1 MDESILKTIK
11 TMLDISLDQT
21 DFDFEIITFIN
32 GAFFTLNQLGVGP
45 DTPFVLEDA
54 NTTWSEFT
62 PDIDKLQLVKHYIF
76 LKVKTS
82 WDSAT
87 LGSASLGAFE
97 RQIAEM
103 EWRLNVAVD
112 PKEETDE

>member
-1 MDESILKTIK
+1 MDESILETIK
-11 TMLDISLDQT
+11 TMLDVPLDQT
-21 DFDFEIITFIN
+21 SFDLEILNFIN

-45 DTPFVLEDA
+45 DTPFVLENAD
-54 NTTWSEFT
+54 TVWSEFT
-62 PDIDKLQLVKHYIF
+62 PDINLLQLVKPYIF
-76 LKVKTS
+76 LKVKTI

-87 LGSASLGAFE
+87 VGSASLGAFE

-112 PKEETDE
+112 PKED